1 MVKVIVVHGCSRCP
15 FVDDVNSKRKARCMR
30 TGKRI
35 PKTGYEKSCPLPN
48 LLEPDEKEEG

>member
-1 MVKVIVVHGCSRCP
+1 MVKVIVVHSCMKCP
-15 FVDDVNSKRKARCMR
+15 LASVKTYNTNAHCTQ
-30 TGKRI
+30 TGNDI

>member
-48 LLEPDEKEEG
+48 LLEPEEKEEG